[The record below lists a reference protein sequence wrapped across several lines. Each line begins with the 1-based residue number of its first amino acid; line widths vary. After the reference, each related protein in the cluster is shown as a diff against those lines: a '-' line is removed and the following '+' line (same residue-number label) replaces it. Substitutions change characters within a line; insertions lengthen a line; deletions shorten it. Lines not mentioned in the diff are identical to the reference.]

1 MTHFLKSAMVTVLFL
16 SCIACNKIDFTP
28 KKNGIDNNGFYK
40 FTIKQDHHYCDDN
53 IYTEIETM
61 ELKFSVVF
69 DSSVIYQ
76 TIAPEN
82 QEDINKLLGFSDN
95 ESQHHLFSARF
106 GWRWSNDSL
115 RLFSYV
121 YNNAELIYEEIGT
134 VQIGAENDCSILV
147 TDNSYKFRLN
157 KKEVIMPRASTTPMA
172 KGFKLYPY
180 FGGDERAPHDI
191 RIWIKE

>member
-1 MTHFLKSAMVTVLFL
+1 MTYVLRSALISVPLVFCM
-16 SCIACNKIDFTP
+16 ACNKIDFTP
-28 KKNGIDNNGFYK
+28 KKNRIESNGFYA
-40 FTIKQDHHYCDDN
+40 FTIRQDHHYCDDN
-53 IYTEIETM
+53 IFTEIETM

-69 DSSVIYQ
+69 DSSAIYQ
-76 TIAPEN
+76 TAAPEN
-82 QEDINKLLGFSDN
+82 QKDINKLLGFSDN

-134 VQIGAENDCSILV
+134 LQIGIEYNCSILV
-147 TDNSYKFRLN
+147 TDNSYKFILN
-157 KKEVIMPRASTTPMA
+157 DKEIIMPRASTTPMA